1 MSPPRYTGTVASW
14 SRHAKFGFIKPEDGG
29 RHLHVALRD
38 VKNKQRLR
46 IGQTVTFSNGQYGR
60 AIEVEVDVDK
70 TDVRQ
75 VVS

>member
-1 MSPPRYTGTVASW
+1 M
-14 SRHAKFGFIKPEDGG
+14 
-29 RHLHVALRD
+29 HVALRD